1 MFIDASKLLF
11 YQERFKERRPITAE
25 MMLTNFCNYDCPY
38 CQYKHGTG
46 YFTFER
52 FKDAVEVL
60 RGLGVRGFNLT
71 GGGEPLLNPE
81 IDEILSW
88 LDEQGISYGINT
100 NFTRYVNCKAKW
112 IKVSLHQGHDLSG
125 VIENMKRFRKENKTT
140 TLGAQIIVES
150 VEDVWRLWNAY
161 KDLDVDYIAFRPIEM
176 PGGYY
181 KDVRDIVE
189 ELEAIDDKKVLIN
202 YKWYYVNERCERC
215 YADWTVIT
223 VDWNGNVW
231 YCCHKP
237 DEVVGNLFKDD
248 VLEAKRKWVTDMS
261 KCDIPC
267 RHTANNII
275 LKEYREPKHVEF
287 I

>member
-1 MFIDASKLLF
+1 MTQPQVQMVA
-11 YQERFKERRPITAE
+11 
-25 MMLTNFCNYDCPY
+25 
-38 CQYKHGTG
+38 
-46 YFTFER
+46 
-52 FKDAVEVL
+52 
-60 RGLGVRGFNLT
+60 
-71 GGGEPLLNPE
+71 
-81 IDEILSW
+81 IDELKPHPKNPRKHSEKAIKKLVASIREFGWTNPILVSEDGVV
-88 LDEQGISYGINT
+88 LAGHA
-100 NFTRYVNCKAKW
+100 RLKAAKRAGLKEVPV
-112 IKVSLHQGHDLSG
+112 IVLPLSG
-125 VIENMKRFRKENKTT
+125 AKADAYMIADNR
-140 TLGAQIIVES
+140 LQ
-150 VEDVWRLWNAY
+150 EDSDWDEELLAE
-161 KDLDVDYIAFRPIEM
+161 L
-176 PGGYY
+176 
-181 KDVRDIVE
+181 VE

-237 DEVVGNLFKDD
+237 DEVVGNLFKGD